1 MTEADPKAITLS
13 LRDRPFLEKAVALG
27 KRGWGR
33 VHPNPLVGCVI
44 VRDERIVG
52 EGWHAEFGGDH
63 AEVAALAAAG
73 DRARGGE
80 AFVSLEPCR
89 HQGKTPP
96 CTDALLAAGV
106 SRVVY
111 GAKDPGSD
119 SGGGGA
125 LLEARGI
132 SVVGPALSPEAA
144 RWENPVFFDPP
155 RRRPWIALKLAVS
168 LDARIS
174 KGPGERSQLSGPETQ
189 AEVHRLR
196 AGFDAILVGTRTAR
210 VDDPRLTVRG
220 GVVPRIAPRRVFLDA
235 SGRIGPEARVFR
247 EGDGEVW
254 ILTTDASSPDWRT
267 AVADV
272 GATILEVSEAAH
284 GRIDLLQAA
293 ELLRNRGI
301 RSVLCEGGGEVA
313 SSLLEARLVDRLYLA
328 VAPCFLG
335 GEGVPAFPAS
345 PSGGTGFHGSEDW
358 TFGEPPRQ
366 LGEDLWLA
374 LEPAVHMEE
383 D

>member
-1 MTEADPKAITLS
+1 
-13 LRDRPFLEKAVALG
+13 
-27 KRGWGR
+27 
-33 VHPNPLVGCVI
+33 
-44 VRDERIVG
+44 
-52 EGWHAEFGGDH
+52 
-63 AEVAALAAAG
+63 
-73 DRARGGE
+73 
-80 AFVSLEPCR
+80 
-89 HQGKTPP
+89 
-96 CTDALLAAGV
+96 
-106 SRVVY
+106 
-111 GAKDPGSD
+111 
-119 SGGGGA
+119 
-125 LLEARGI
+125 
-132 SVVGPALSPEAA
+132 
-144 RWENPVFFDPP
+144 
-155 RRRPWIALKLAVS
+155 
-168 LDARIS
+168 
-174 KGPGERSQLSGPETQ
+174 
-189 AEVHRLR
+189 
-196 AGFDAILVGTRTAR
+196 
-210 VDDPRLTVRG
+210 
-220 GVVPRIAPRRVFLDA
+220 
-235 SGRIGPEARVFR
+235 VFR